1 MKKKKPIIFA
11 ALVVAAIVV
20 IAVILQ
26 SSNWSNLSYE
36 AVVQE
41 TVTMSNGEIRLIVE
55 RTTEIYGNPLNSLHI
70 SEDTKLLDM
79 DGSTI
84 SVEDLKPGYH

>member
-41 TVTMSNGEIRLIVE
+41 TAASKAHAGCPIL
-55 RTTEIYGNPLNSLHI
+55 
-70 SEDTKLLDM
+70 
-79 DGSTI
+79 
-84 SVEDLKPGYH
+84 

>member
-20 IAVILQ
+20 IAVISQ

-41 TVTMSNGEIRLIVE
+41 TVTMSDGEIRLIVE
-55 RTTEIYGNPLNSLHI
+55 RTTEICGNPLNSLHI

-84 SVEDLKPGYH
+84 SVEDLKP

>member
-1 MKKKKPIIFA
+1 MKNKKPIIFA

-36 AVVQE
+36 AVV
-41 TVTMSNGEIRLIVE
+41 
-55 RTTEIYGNPLNSLHI
+55 
-70 SEDTKLLDM
+70 
-79 DGSTI
+79 
-84 SVEDLKPGYH
+84 

>member
-55 RTTEIYGNPLNSLHI
+55 RTTEIYGKS
-70 SEDTKLLDM
+70 DTFLLRRAMRRVRHDAFPAGFPRSGLLS
-79 DGSTI
+79 D
-84 SVEDLKPGYH
+84 

>member
-26 SSNWSNLSYE
+26 SSNWSNL
-36 AVVQE
+36 
-41 TVTMSNGEIRLIVE
+41 
-55 RTTEIYGNPLNSLHI
+55 HI

-84 SVEDLKPGYH
+84 SVEDLKPGYKVKVTLKDSFTEETPYYYPIVYEIVLIDVNP

>member
-11 ALVVAAIVV
+11 ALVVAAIVA

-41 TVTMSNGEIRLIVE
+41 NCAEREVGINADMAKSIPDILKEIIQ
-55 RTTEIYGNPLNSLHI
+55 
-70 SEDTKLLDM
+70 
-79 DGSTI
+79 
-84 SVEDLKPGYH
+84 